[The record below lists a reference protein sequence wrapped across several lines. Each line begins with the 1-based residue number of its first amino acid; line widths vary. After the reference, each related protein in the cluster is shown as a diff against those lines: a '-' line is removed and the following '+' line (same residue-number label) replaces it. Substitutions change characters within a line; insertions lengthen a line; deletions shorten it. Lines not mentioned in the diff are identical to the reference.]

1 MIDNLFQII
10 NFAIFTA
17 LIVYI
22 IRKFIT
28 PLLREALVKQ
38 YRDMV
43 TLHNEQDSLA
53 VEQKDLE
60 VSITEQEDE
69 AMMLF
74 KKINRWRN
82 EVELKKKKQQQE
94 DAYVLEQVNA
104 KASKQL
110 KNYAVHHTYNKVAPL
125 VAQRLEQELKQI
137 FKDEAE
143 GHAYINSVLDNLG
156 SL

>member
-1 MIDNLFQII
+1 MIGNLFQLV
-10 NFAIFTA
+10 NFGIFTA
-17 LIVYI
+17 LIIYV
-22 IRKFIT
+22 IRRFIT

-38 YRDMV
+38 YREMV
-43 TLHNEQDSLA
+43 TLYNEQDQLA
-53 VEQKDLE
+53 VDQKGLE

-69 AMMLF
+69 AVMLF

-94 DAYVLEQVNA
+94 DEYVLEQANA
-104 KASKQL
+104 KACKQL
-110 KNYAVHHTYNKVAPL
+110 KNYAVHRTYNKVAPL
-125 VAQRLEQELKQI
+125 VAQRLEQELKHT

-143 GHAYINSVLDNLG
+143 GHAYINSVLD